1 MLLHIRKLLT
11 FPFRRAATTALV
23 VWLLGMPPVVAGD
36 VAGDVAGS
44 AHRELIAAGE
54 RVTAQVVRENQTER
68 NYRVD
73 LSLEGLLAFS
83 AATGQPAWREHVVAV
98 LAKRGMQ
105 PDSPS
110 PYRRQPFGCL
120 TYALY
125 RFTGDRAWLPVFLS
139 ETVLCRRDHPRSP
152 EGAIMHPR
160 GSKRGGGDAL
170 LIDAM
175 QEYAARM
182 ARAGAQ
188 TQDPEYARECATQF
202 RLYRGILRD
211 AKSGLWSQGRG
222 WLGDQ
227 PAALSPGAWSRG
239 HGWLLRGLIFA
250 LEELPA
256 DSAEFTE
263 LNGYLREFADALLPL
278 QNSDGMW
285 RTMLN
290 HPAENSPPDT
300 SGTAMMATA
309 FSQAWRAGWLPD
321 ARVRDA
327 AQRAFEALPAY
338 VDGAGVVLS
347 VSPGPGPLESDADYL
362 AKRFPPGNDH
372 GPFSLLFAAAEAAH
386 LAKRVTTM
394 PIPTK

>member
-1 MLLHIRKLLT
+1 MLLLHNRRLIG
-11 FPFRRAATTALV
+11 FPFLRAAAAALF
-23 VWLLGMPPVVAGD
+23 VWVLATPTLAAGD
-36 VAGDVAGS
+36 ETGL
-44 AHRELIAAGE
+44 AHRDLIAAGE
-54 RVTAQVVRENQTER
+54 RVAAQVVRENQTER

-83 AATGQPAWREHVVAV
+83 VATGQPAWREHVMAV
-98 LAKRGMQ
+98 LNQRGMQ

-139 ETVLCRRDHPRSP
+139 ETVLCRREHPRSP
-152 EGAIMHPR
+152 EGAIKHPR
-160 GSKRGGGDAL
+160 GAKRGGGDAL

-182 ARAGAQ
+182 ARAGAH
-188 TQDPEYARECATQF
+188 TKDPAYARECATQF

-211 AKSGLWSQGRG
+211 PTSGLWSQGRG

-250 LEELPA
+250 LEELPT
-256 DSAEFTE
+256 DSAEFSE
-263 LNGYLREFADALLPL
+263 LRGYLQEFADALLPL
-278 QNSDGMW
+278 QSPDGMW

-290 HPAENSPPDT
+290 HPANASPPDT

-321 ARVRDA
+321 TRVRDA
-327 AQRAFEALPAY
+327 AQRAFAALPTY
-338 VDGAGVVLS
+338 VDAAGVVLS
-347 VSPGPGPLESDADYL
+347 VSPGPGPLEAEADYL
-362 AKRFPPGNDH
+362 AKSFPPGNDH
-372 GPFSLLFAAAEAAH
+372 GPFSILFAAAEATH
-386 LAKRVTTM
+386 LAKMLMVT
-394 PIPTK
+394 PTPEK